1 MKNNNSAIGIFDS
14 GLGGLTVVK
23 EIIKVLPWENIIYFG
38 DTARVPYGTKSKKT
52 VEKFSVQD
60 VHFLTRFNVKLI
72 IAACNTSS
80 SLALS
85 LLKRTFKVPIIGV
98 IEPGVKEA
106 VSQSGTGRIGVIGTR
121 ATISSNVYQEAL
133 RKRRKDAIVFG
144 VSCPLF
150 VPLIEEGWFS
160 KDITK
165 MAAVT
170 YLTPLIKEKIDVLIL
185 GCTHYPLMEAVIG
198 EIMGPGVKLINS
210 ARAVAVEVKDLLQVY
225 NLKRTN
231 KIRPKYKFFVSDE
244 VNLFKEQSCKFLGG
258 KIINVKRV
266 NDV

>member
-1 MKNNNSAIGIFDS
+1 MKNNNNAIGIFDS

-23 EIIKVLPWENIIYFG
+23 EIIKVLPGEDIIYFG

-52 VEKFSVQD
+52 IEKFSVQD

-106 VSQSGTGRIGVIGTR
+106 VSQSRTGRIGVIGTR

-133 RKRRKDAIVFG
+133 RKRRKDAKVFG
-144 VSCPLF
+144 ISCPLF
-150 VPLIEEGWFS
+150 VPLIEEGWFN

-165 MAAVT
+165 MAALS
-170 YLTPLIKEKIDVLIL
+170 YLSPLVKEKIDVLIL
-185 GCTHYPLMEAVIG
+185 GCTHYPLIEGIIG
-198 EIMGPGVKLINS
+198 EIMGSGVKLINS
-210 ARAVAVEVKDLLQVY
+210 ARAVAVEVNALLELY
-225 NLKRTN
+225 KLKRID
-231 KIRPKYKFFVSDE
+231 KVKPRYQFFVSDE
-244 VNLFKEQSCKFLGG
+244 VNLFKEQSCKFLGR
-258 KIINVKRV
+258 KIVNVKRV